1 MRPANL
7 FLRIILALIPAFIA
21 WWYIGSFWL
30 NPAVG
35 IADGI
40 LSVWLPDSF
49 KQLQLV
55 ENSARA
61 VTNWGELQG
70 RLVPARSAGYAI
82 AIDSNLRILSYS
94 FPFYLALQAALWHWQ
109 PKLKIALALVLMYIV
124 MSLSI
129 AAVSAKTMMV
139 GLGPAFS
146 EPAKYWFV
154 VPNMIALL
162 YQLSTLIL
170 PLLLPAFL
178 WVAINQQHLKGLF
191 LDDLSGRDGQADN
204 ERRPT

>member
-1 MRPANL
+1 MRPGIL
-7 FLRIILALIPAFIA
+7 FLKIILALVPAFIA

-30 NPAVG
+30 EPAVG
-35 IADGI
+35 IADEI

-49 KQLQLV
+49 KQLDLV
-55 ENSARA
+55 GNSARA

-82 AIDSNLRILSYS
+82 ALDSNLRILSYS
-94 FPFYLALQAALWHWQ
+94 FPFFLALQSALWRWQ
-109 PKLKIALALVLMYIV
+109 PKLKIALALLLMYLV
-124 MSLSI
+124 MAFSI
-129 AAVSAKTMMV
+129 AAVSAKTMMI

-191 LDDLSGRDGQADN
+191 LDDLNRGDGQADN

>member
-1 MRPANL
+1 MRPGIL
-7 FLRIILALIPAFIA
+7 FLRIILALVPVFIA
-21 WWYIGSFWL
+21 WWYIGNFWL
-30 NPAVG
+30 EPAVG

-82 AIDSNLRILSYS
+82 ALDSNLRILSYS
-94 FPFYLALQAALWHWQ
+94 FPFFVALQAALWRWQ
-109 PKLKIALALVLMYIV
+109 PKLKIVLALLLMYLV
-124 MSLSI
+124 MAFSI
-129 AAVSAKTMMV
+129 AAVSAKTIMI

-154 VPNMIALL
+154 APNMIALL

-191 LDDLSGRDGQADN
+191 LDDLNRGDGQADN
-204 ERRPT
+204 K